1 MEYFYLEDE
10 KSMSICKM
18 VSRDTT
24 HSEGILHHTAYVWV
38 IKDEFKKNNGEV
50 NDADR
55 YFSGTVFL

>member
-38 IKDEFKKNNGEV
+38 IKDEFKKNNAAKKQNAKPKNPGM
-50 NDADR
+50 NK
-55 YFSGTVFL
+55 